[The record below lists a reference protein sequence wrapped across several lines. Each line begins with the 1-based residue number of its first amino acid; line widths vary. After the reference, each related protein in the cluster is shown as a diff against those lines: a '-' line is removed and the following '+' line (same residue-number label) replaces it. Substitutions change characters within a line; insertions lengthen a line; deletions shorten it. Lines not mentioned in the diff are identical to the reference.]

1 MSRSKVM
8 ISMPKEFLDEIDR
21 AAKEERR
28 SRSEFIR
35 EAARLYLR
43 IRKNRML
50 PGQDPQI
57 QKAIAVQDAL
67 AGQDTAAEWNSTTEI
82 RKWRENG

>member
-1 MSRSKVM
+1 M
-8 ISMPKEFLDEIDR
+8 ISMPKEFLDEIDK
-21 AAKEERR
+21 AAREERR

-43 IRKNRML
+43 IRKNRVP

-57 QKAIAVQDAL
+57 QKAIAAQDAL
-67 AGQDTAAEWNSTTEI
+67 ARQDAATEWNSTTEI
-82 RKWRENG
+82 RKWRENR